1 MEASAERIERE
12 IATLAGEPFTEADTP
27 GVTRHAY
34 TRAYA
39 NTVEHFAAQLRE
51 LGYTTWYDPVGTLV
65 ADSDPQ
71 AERVF
76 GIGSH
81 CDSVRCGG
89 AYDGT
94 MGMVCAL
101 EVCRLAH
108 ARGLELPLRVIAF
121 LEEEGS
127 GFGQLLLGSRIAAQ
141 AVTDEELAS
150 LVDEHGVS
158 FPDAARA
165 AGYEPER
172 HREAAAVLDGL
183 AGWIEMHIEQGP
195 LLESENARLGIVDG
209 IAGYIHADLEISGR
223 RGHAGAT
230 PMTLR
235 ADAGVVAAEVIV
247 EAERMARA
255 RSADTVATVGQL
267 KFDPGVINVI
277 PGVATLS
284 LDVRSLSG
292 DHVSLQSEIV
302 AFAQERAHAR
312 GASVEYRERQRSDPT
327 WLDPAV
333 VAALERSA
341 AQTDARVLRMHSAA
355 AHDTMMVAR
364 RAPAAMVFVPCEG
377 GISHAPEERADPAD
391 AALAADVILAAI
403 QDLMAR

>member
-12 IATLAGEPFTEADTP
+12 IATLAGEPLHEARRS

-277 PGVATLS
+277 PGG
-284 LDVRSLSG
+284 R
-292 DHVSLQSEIV
+292 
-302 AFAQERAHAR
+302 
-312 GASVEYRERQRSDPT
+312 
-327 WLDPAV
+327 
-333 VAALERSA
+333 RSA
-341 AQTDARVLRMHSAA
+341 STCGHCPATTSRCSRRSSRSRRSARTRAG
-355 AHDTMMVAR
+355 R
-364 RAPAAMVFVPCEG
+364 R
-377 GISHAPEERADPAD
+377 
-391 AALAADVILAAI
+391 
-403 QDLMAR
+403 